1 MSTPQYQTP
10 PPPQH
15 QGVGSAPVRT
25 NTLAIAA
32 FVSSFVLGPT
42 GVILG
47 LIALNQIKTTGE
59 RGRMLAIAALVVG
72 CAYVAILAYI
82 TIALFSSEG
91 PNA

>member
-1 MSTPQYQTP
+1 MSTPRYQA
-10 PPPQH
+10 PQLQR

-47 LIALNQIKTTGE
+47 VIALNQIKTTGE
-59 RGRMLAIAALVVG
+59 RGGRLAISALLVG
-72 CAYVAILAYI
+72 CAYTAILAYI